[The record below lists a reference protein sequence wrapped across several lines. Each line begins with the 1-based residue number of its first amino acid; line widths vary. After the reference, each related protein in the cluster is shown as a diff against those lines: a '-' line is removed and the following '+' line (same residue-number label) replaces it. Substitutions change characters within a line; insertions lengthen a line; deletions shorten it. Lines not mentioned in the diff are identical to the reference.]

1 MLTLIVRRLAFLVLV
16 VFGVSVITF
25 IISNAVPGDPARLL
39 AGPRATP
46 EQVTEMRVQLG
57 LDRPLPER
65 YVRYLGRVLQ
75 GDLGTSIV
83 DNQPVSRA
91 LLKRIPAT
99 LELMLSALVLS
110 LLIGIPLGVLAA
122 VRKGGWVDHVVR
134 AWSVLGISLPA
145 FWLGLAFIL
154 VFYGGLGVLPA
165 SGRLA
170 GPPPPHVTGLYTLD
184 ALLAADLRTFAD
196 AVRHLFLPAL
206 TIAFG
211 EIGNTA
217 RLVRTSM
224 IETLQEDY
232 VLLARASGIPERQVV
247 FHDALRNA
255 LIPFTTL
262 MGLALASM
270 LYGGVVIE
278 AVFAWPGIGRYV
290 VDAIFNLDFAVV
302 MAFTIVVSIAYVLIN
317 LVVDII
323 YTLLD
328 PQVRHV
334 G

>member
-1 MLTLIVRRLAFLVLV
+1 MLTLIARRLAFLVLV
-16 VFGVSVITF
+16 VLGVSVITF

-46 EQVTEMRVQLG
+46 EQITEMRVQLG

-83 DNQPVSRA
+83 DNQPVDRA

-99 LELMLSALVLS
+99 VELMLSALVLS
-110 LLIGIPLGVLAA
+110 LVIGIPLGVLAA
-122 VRKGGWVDHVVR
+122 VRKGGWVDHLVR
-134 AWSVLGISLPA
+134 GWSVLGISLPA

-154 VFYGGLGVLPA
+154 VFYGGLGILPA
-165 SGRLA
+165 SGRLTGA
-170 GPPPPHVTGLYTLD
+170 PPPHVTGFYTLD

-247 FHDALRNA
+247 FRDALRNA

-278 AVFAWPGIGRYV
+278 AVFAWPGVGRYV

-323 YTLLD
+323 YMALD

>member
-1 MLTLIVRRLAFLVLV
+1 MLTLIARRLAFLVLV
-16 VFGVSVITF
+16 VLGVSVITF

-46 EQVTEMRVQLG
+46 EQITEMRVQLG

-65 YVRYLGRVLQ
+65 YVRHLGRVLQ

-83 DNQPVSRA
+83 DNQPVGRA

-99 LELMLSALVLS
+99 VELMLSALVLS
-110 LLIGIPLGVLAA
+110 LVIGIPLGVLAA
-122 VRKGGWVDHVVR
+122 VRKGGWVDHLVR
-134 AWSVLGISLPA
+134 GWSVLGISLPA

-154 VFYGGLGVLPA
+154 VFYGGLGILPA
-165 SGRLA
+165 SGRLTGA
-170 GPPPPHVTGLYTLD
+170 PPPHVTGFYTLD

-247 FHDALRNA
+247 FRDALRNA

-278 AVFAWPGIGRYV
+278 AVFAWPGVGRYV

-323 YTLLD
+323 YMALD

>member
-1 MLTLIVRRLAFLVLV
+1 MLTVIARRLAFLVLV

-25 IISNAVPGDPARLL
+25 LIANAVPGDPARLL

-46 EQVTEMRVQLG
+46 QQVAEMRTQLG

-65 YVRYLGRVLQ
+65 YLAYVSRVAQ

-83 DNQPVSRA
+83 DNQPVATA
-91 LLKRIPAT
+91 LAKRMPAT
-99 LELMLSALVLS
+99 LELMLSALLLS
-110 LLIGIPLGVLAA
+110 LLVGIPLGVLAA
-122 VRKGGWVDHVVR
+122 VRKGGWIDHLVR
-134 AWSVLGISLPA
+134 AWAVLGISLPA
-145 FWLGLAFIL
+145 FWLGLALIL
-154 VFYGGLGVLPA
+154 VFYGAFGVLPA
-165 SGRLA
+165 SGRLSGA
-170 GPPPPHVTGLYTLD
+170 PPPGVTGLYTVD
-184 ALLAADLRTFAD
+184 ALLAGQWRTFGD
-196 AVRHLFLPAL
+196 ALSHLVLPAF

-224 IETLQEDY
+224 IEALQEDY
-232 VLLARASGIPERQVV
+232 VLLARASGVPERHVV
-247 FHDALRNA
+247 FGDALRNA

-262 MGLALASM
+262 MGLALAQM

-302 MAFTIVVSIAYVLIN
+302 MAFTIVVSVAYVLIN
-317 LVVDII
+317 LVVDIV
-323 YTLLD
+323 YMLLD

>member
-1 MLTLIVRRLAFLVLV
+1 MLSLIARRLVFLVLV

-25 IISNAVPGDPARLL
+25 TIANAVPGDPARLL

-46 EQVTEMRVQLG
+46 EQIQDMRVQMG

-65 YVRYLGRVLQ
+65 YLRYVGRVLQ

-83 DNQPVSRA
+83 DNQPVAHA
-91 LLKRIPAT
+91 LLRRLPAT
-99 LELMLSALVLS
+99 IELMLSALLLS
-110 LLIGIPLGVLAA
+110 VVVGIPLGVLAA
-122 VRKGGWVDHVVR
+122 VRKGGWIDHLVR

-154 VFYGGLGVLPA
+154 VFYGWIDALPA
-165 SGRLA
+165 SGRLSGA
-170 GPPPPHVTGLYTLD
+170 APPVVSGLYTVD
-184 ALLAADLRTFAD
+184 ALLAADLRKFAD
-196 AVRHLFLPAL
+196 ALSHLLLPAL

-217 RLVRTSM
+217 RLVRTAM
-224 IETLQEDY
+224 IEALQEDY

-270 LYGGVVIE
+270 LYGGVVVE

-317 LVVDII
+317 LAVDIV

-328 PQVRHV
+328 PQVRQV

>member
-1 MLTLIVRRLAFLVLV
+1 MLSLIARRLAFLVLV

-25 IISNAVPGDPARLL
+25 IIANAVPGDPARLM

-46 EQVTEMRVQLG
+46 EQIADMRVQLG
-57 LDRPLPER
+57 LDRPLAER
-65 YVRYLGRVLQ
+65 YVRYVGRVLQ

-99 LELMLSALVLS
+99 LELMLSALLLS
-110 LLIGIPLGVLAA
+110 LVIGIPLGVLAA
-122 VRKGGWVDHVVR
+122 VRKGGWVDHLVR

-154 VFYGGLGVLPA
+154 VFYGWIGVLPA

-170 GPPPPHVTGLYTLD
+170 GAPPPGVTGFYTVD
-184 ALLAADLRTFAD
+184 SLLAGDLRTFAD
-196 AVRHLFLPAL
+196 AVSHLFLPAL

-224 IETLQEDY
+224 IEALQEDY

-247 FHDALRNA
+247 FNDALRNA

-290 VDAIFNLDFAVV
+290 VEAIFNLDFAVV
-302 MAFTIVVSIAYVLIN
+302 MAFTIVVSVANVLIN

>member
-1 MLTLIVRRLAFLVLV
+1 MLTLIARRLAFLVLV
-16 VFGVSVITF
+16 VFGVTIITF
-25 IISNAVPGDPARLL
+25 VIANAVPGDPARLM

-46 EQVTEMRVQLG
+46 EQVAATRVQLG
-57 LDRPLPER
+57 LDRPLHER
-65 YVRYLGRVLQ
+65 YARYAGRVLQ
-75 GDLGTSIV
+75 GDLGTSSV

-91 LLKRIPAT
+91 LFKRLPAT
-99 LELMLSALVLS
+99 IELMLTALLLS
-110 LLIGIPLGVLAA
+110 LVVGIPLGVLAA
-122 VRKGGWVDHVVR
+122 VRKGGWVDHFVR

-145 FWLGLAFIL
+145 FWLGLALIL
-154 VFYGGLGVLPA
+154 VFYGWAGWLPA
-165 SGRLA
+165 SGRMAGVPPPALTGLFTVDTLLA
-170 GPPPPHVTGLYTLD
+170 G
-184 ALLAADLRTFAD
+184 DLRGFAD
-196 AVRHLFLPAL
+196 AVSHLLLPAF

-224 IETLQEDY
+224 IEALQEDY
-232 VLLARASGIPERQVV
+232 VLLARASGVPERQVV

-262 MGLALASM
+262 MGLALAQM

-317 LVVDII
+317 LVVDIV
-323 YTLLD
+323 YMLLD
-328 PQVRHV
+328 PQVRQV